1 MTRLT
6 TLDIPSLHR
15 ATIGFDR
22 IFNELERQFENSPN
36 KNGLSTIQHCTN
48 QRR

>member
-6 TLDIPSLHR
+6 TLDLPTFAR

-22 IFNELERQFENSPN
+22 MFEELNREFSNS
-36 KNGLSTIQHCTN
+36 KSQG
-48 QRR
+48 